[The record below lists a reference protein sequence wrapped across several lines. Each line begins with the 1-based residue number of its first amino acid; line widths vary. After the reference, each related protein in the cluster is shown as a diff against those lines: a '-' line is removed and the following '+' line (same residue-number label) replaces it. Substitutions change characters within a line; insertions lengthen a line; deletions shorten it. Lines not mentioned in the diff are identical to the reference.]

1 MEIYTVYVQTNDA
14 GYITAVN
21 SSDFLTDL
29 TGWTKIDEGAGDKF
43 HHAQGNYF
51 SGPIFTEG
59 GACCYKLVDGEVV
72 GCTEEEIAEQEAAI
86 QTEAA
91 PTQEERIAALEAENA
106 MLTECLLEMS
116 EIIYA

>member
-1 MEIYTVYVQTNDA
+1 MESYTVYVQTNDA
-14 GYITAVN
+14 GYITAIN

-59 GACCYKLVDGEVV
+59 GACCYKLVDGAPAECTAEEV
-72 GCTEEEIAEQEAAI
+72 TAQEAE
-86 QTEAA
+86 TESV
-91 PTQEERIAALEAENA
+91 PTLEDRLDTMEEALE
-106 MLTECLLEMS
+106 MILSGVTE
-116 EIIYA
+116 